1 MRPHRDASYA
11 SNRLTR
17 NARLSGGHLLSNFNK
32 PESKDN
38 KLHDPPKLETPRN
51 VREPSI
57 DAEPL
62 STTDAESS
70 DSDTPQR
77 PKDNTKRQILGEK
90 LAAGTNNGSSLPC
103 STHSSANRN
112 TSTRKPLGRTSSVM
126 TADDDDDN
134 PYFSLSSQ
142 TSYKRARQT
151 GYGSKSKSTSFSSM
165 PSSSARSI
173 VTPGRTPQKSKADS
187 AQSSTKKSKSK
198 SNKGDSSSESEPE
211 VGFKV
216 PIHVH
221 APSPKKSKSSTEVK
235 KKAPSPQFKMPPAI
249 QTDLFP
255 ASSLG
260 ASSRDVQLN
269 AGDLSSDSSLST
281 PLSSPSSSIMDAM
294 QRETGFESGADRRS
308 PSPPRKALCPMC
320 NAEVDP
326 EILRQFQAQPKQRLR
341 EQQRF
346 CASHKQDTATK
357 EWEAQGYPDINW
369 DTFEHRLEGYFPDM
383 DKYLDPEEPSYY
395 RNILESAQKAGKNL
409 RLTLDGDGIEVISCG
424 YYGTKGAQK
433 MLYAVMERFG
443 VRLRR
448 LAKDDPLV
456 AKMGVVGY
464 AQSVIVPEL
473 ATRLIGEDMDVHA
486 SAAREIMRQSIE
498 IGQKLNPQLDDV
510 VPVDEDDY

>member
-17 NARLSGGHLLSNFNK
+17 NTQLRGGHLLSNFNK
-32 PESKDN
+32 PESKDS
-38 KLHDPPKLETPRN
+38 KLPDPPKTETPRS

-70 DSDTPQR
+70 DSDAPQR
-77 PKDNTKRQILGEK
+77 PKDNTKRQVLGEK
-90 LAAGTNNGSSLPC
+90 LAAGSNNGSSLPC
-103 STHSSANRN
+103 NTPSSANRN
-112 TSTRKPLGRTSSVM
+112 TSARKPLGRTSSVM

-187 AQSSTKKSKSK
+187 AQSSTKKGKSKSK
-198 SNKGDSSSESEPE
+198 KGDSSSESEPE

-216 PIHVH
+216 PIHIN
-221 APSPKKSKSSTEVK
+221 APSPKKSKSSTEV

-249 QTDLFP
+249 QTDPFP
-255 ASSLG
+255 ASSIG
-260 ASSRDVQLN
+260 ASSRDIQLN
-269 AGDLSSDSSLST
+269 ACDLSSDSSLST
-281 PLSSPSSSIMDAM
+281 PLSSPSSSIVDAM

-510 VPVDEDDY
+510 VLVDEDDY